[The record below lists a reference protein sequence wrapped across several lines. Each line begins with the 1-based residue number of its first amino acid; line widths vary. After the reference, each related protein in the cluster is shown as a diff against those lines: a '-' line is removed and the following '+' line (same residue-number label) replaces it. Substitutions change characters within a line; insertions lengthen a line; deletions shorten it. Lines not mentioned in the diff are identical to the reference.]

1 MTDKTLMVKGLN
13 KYKWELLMGFGLRIF
28 FVNDN
33 DEIKRIS
40 LACFN
45 RIFDRDLKEVHL
57 EYKNTRIRYA
67 EVIVDIEN
75 RKPVSIV
82 RIVYGYLKFD
92 SKGHVDKEFQDEEQR
107 VAMGMISLPL
117 PGQASNVVHASN
129 RFAQKAFKDN
139 FSWSPS
145 FELEQS
151 IIKAAFE

>member
-1 MTDKTLMVKGLN
+1 
-13 KYKWELLMGFGLRIF
+13 MGFGFRIF
-28 FVNDN
+28 FINDR

-40 LACFN
+40 HTSFERIFN
-45 RIFDRDLKEVHL
+45 RAPKEVHL

-67 EVIVDIEN
+67 EVILEIEN
-75 RKPVSIV
+75 RKPVSIA

-92 SKGHVDKEFQDEEQR
+92 SKGRVDKEFHDEEQR
-107 VAMGMISLPL
+107 VAIGMISLPL
-117 PGQASNVVHASN
+117 PGESSNVVHATD

-139 FSWSPS
+139 FSWIPS

>member
-1 MTDKTLMVKGLN
+1 
-13 KYKWELLMGFGLRIF
+13 MGFGFRIF
-28 FVNDN
+28 FVNDK

-40 LACFN
+40 HTSFERIFN
-45 RIFDRDLKEVHL
+45 RDPKEVHL

-67 EVIVDIEN
+67 EVILEIEN

-92 SKGHVDKEFQDEEQR
+92 SNGHADIEFHNEEQR

-117 PGQASNVVHASN
+117 PGESSNVVHASD
-129 RFAQKAFKDN
+129 RFAQKAFEDN

-145 FELEQS
+145 FALEQS
-151 IIKAAFE
+151 IIKAVFE

>member
-1 MTDKTLMVKGLN
+1 MS
-13 KYKWELLMGFGLRIF
+13 FGLRIF
-28 FVNDN
+28 FVNDK

-40 LACFN
+40 HTSFERIFN
-45 RIFDRDLKEVHL
+45 RDPKEVHL

-67 EVIVDIEN
+67 EVILEIEN

-92 SKGHVDKEFQDEEQR
+92 SNGHADKEFHNEEQR

-117 PGQASNVVHASN
+117 PGESSNVVHASD

-145 FELEQS
+145 FALEQS
-151 IIKAAFE
+151 IVKAVFE

>member
-1 MTDKTLMVKGLN
+1 
-13 KYKWELLMGFGLRIF
+13 MGFGFRIF
-28 FVNDN
+28 FVNDK

-40 LACFN
+40 HTSFERIFN
-45 RIFDRDLKEVHL
+45 RDPKEVYL
-57 EYKNTRIRYA
+57 DYKNTRIRYA
-67 EVIVDIEN
+67 EVILEIEN

-92 SKGHVDKEFQDEEQR
+92 SNGHADREFHNEEQR

-117 PGQASNVVHASN
+117 PGESSNVVHASD

-145 FELEQS
+145 FALEQS

>member
-1 MTDKTLMVKGLN
+1 
-13 KYKWELLMGFGLRIF
+13 MGFGFRIF
-28 FVNDN
+28 FINDR

-40 LACFN
+40 HTSFERIFN
-45 RIFDRDLKEVHL
+45 RSPKEVHL

-67 EVIVDIEN
+67 EVILEIEN
-75 RKPVSIV
+75 RKPVSIA

-92 SKGHVDKEFQDEEQR
+92 SKGRVDKEFYDEEQR

-117 PGQASNVVHASN
+117 PGESSNVVHATD